1 MTTNFATLTGSEK
14 QISWATVLRNTMIEK
29 ANEYMGILKAE
40 AAATSIKDMLKID
53 SWRGKQLEVAFD
65 LITGARLYNVDDE
78 ITPESFAAALDTVLE
93 TKDSKFYINH
103 RDQVNI

>member
-14 QISWATVLRNTMIEK
+14 QIAWATDLRNAMIEK

-40 AAATSIKDMLKID
+40 AAATSIKEKLKID
-53 SWRGKQLEVAFD
+53 AWRGEQLEFAFD
-65 LITGARLYNVDDE
+65 LITGARLYNEDDE

-93 TKDSKFYINH
+93 AKDSKFYINH
-103 RDQVNI
+103 RDQINI

>member
-14 QISWATVLRNTMIEK
+14 QIAWATDLRNTMIEK
-29 ANEYMGILKAE
+29 ANEYMEILKAE

-53 SWRGKQLEVAFD
+53 SWRGEQLQFVFD
-65 LITGARLYNVDDE
+65 IITRARIYNDDE
-78 ITPESFAAALDTVLE
+78 EVTPESFASALDAILE

-103 RDQVNI
+103 RDQINV